1 MSEAKDPI
9 KLYSDLSKV
18 EMPPDK
24 SEEIWSKIELA
35 TQAQKGHG
43 RFKTLLKRLGP
54 IGAACAAVIIFL
66 IGINTIRQQS
76 ISHTTVSEGT
86 VKSIHPVEITSG
98 NWALAIYKSLLKPG
112 PYYEVSL
119 IYIGKKP
126 LSITETTMSWD
137 GSKGSGYGSGNPP
150 IQPGTQESAISMLPI
165 PNGLAKTPPLV
176 FSWSTLD
183 GKDGKVKFTFA
194 NTNTRPIQIT
204 NIHRYAGH
212 DSKWTLQYAY
222 ETVKGKK
229 FSYPYGVLSAK
240 YNGKQVPNKVSFAFD
255 SPAGKHQSSEA
266 GQGNSIRLSINP
278 ELKGY
283 NITASTA
290 YVTIKS
296 NGVSDRVT
304 LTKQ

>member
-86 VKSIHPVEITSG
+86 VKSIQPVEITSG

-119 IYIGKKP
+119 IYIGKKT
-126 LSITETTMSWD
+126 LSMTESTMLWE
-137 GSKGSGYGSGNPP
+137 GSKSVSPGGPP

-176 FSWSTLD
+176 FKWSTLNSKND
-183 GKDGKVKFTFA
+183 KVTFTFA
-194 NTNTRPIQIT
+194 DAKPIQVT

-212 DSKWTLQYAY
+212 DSKWTVQYAY
-222 ETVKGKK
+222 ETVKGKE
-229 FSYPYGVLSAK
+229 FSYPYGVLNLR
-240 YNGKQVPNKVSFAFD
+240 YNGKQMPSKVSLTFD
-255 SPAGKHQSSEA
+255 SQAGKQQKNLFYNNIQE
-266 GQGNSIRLSINP
+266 NSVSIPINP

-296 NGVSDRVT
+296 NGVSDRIT